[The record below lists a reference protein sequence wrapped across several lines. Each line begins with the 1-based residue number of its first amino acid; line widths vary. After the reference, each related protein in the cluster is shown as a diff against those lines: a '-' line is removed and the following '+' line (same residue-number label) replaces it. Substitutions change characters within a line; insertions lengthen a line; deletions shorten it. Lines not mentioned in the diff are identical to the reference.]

1 MNPYY
6 YDLHTHSA
14 LSPCGDN
21 AMTPNSLAGMA
32 SLAGIQVLALT
43 DHNTAKNCPAFFTA
57 CKRYGVVPVGGM
69 ELTTA
74 EEIHVVCLFPTLE
87 AALDFDS
94 AVEKRRMKIEN
105 KPEIFGDQ
113 LIMDDEDNITGTDPW
128 FLPAA
133 TEISLAEAPEL
144 VRRHGGICYPAH
156 IERPSGGIIPILGG
170 FPPDVPFAAYEL
182 HDMDLRGEYEQKFP
196 ILKSLNCVCC
206 SDAHYLEQI
215 RDAEHTLLL
224 DDEPYSS
231 AMLRLS
237 VIKRLGN
244 PPGPGKEARA

>member
-1 MNPYY
+1 MNKYF

-21 AMTPNSLAGMA
+21 MMTPNNIAGMA
-32 SLAGIQVLALT
+32 ALAGLQIVALT

-87 AALDFDS
+87 SALEFDHM
-94 AVEKRRMKIEN
+94 VEQHRMHIAN
-105 KPEIFGDQ
+105 KTEIFGEQ
-113 LIMDDEDNITGTDPW
+113 LIMDDEDNVIGSDEW
-128 FLPAA
+128 YLPAA
-133 TEISLAEAPEL
+133 TDIPLESVPGL

-156 IERPSGGIIPILGG
+156 IDRPSGGLPFILGD
-170 FPPDVPFAAYEL
+170 FPPDVDFATYEL
-182 HDMDLRGEYEQKFP
+182 HDISKRAEYEEKFP
-196 ILKSLNCVCC
+196 ILKNMNCVSC
-206 SDAHYLEQI
+206 SDAHYLDQI
-215 RDAEHTLLL
+215 RDAEFSLML

-231 AMLRLS
+231 AMLRISLLKTLS
-237 VIKRLGN
+237 RRKDN
-244 PPGPGKEARA
+244 

>member
-21 AMTPNSLAGMA
+21 MMTPNNLAGMA
-32 SLAGIQVLALT
+32 SLAGIQILALT

-74 EEIHVVCLFPTLE
+74 EEIHVICLFPTLE
-87 AALDFDS
+87 SALDFDRT
-94 AVEKRRMKIEN
+94 VEARRMKIDN
-105 KPEIFGDQ
+105 RPEIFGDQ
-113 LIMDDEDNITGTDPW
+113 LIINEEDEPSGTDPW
-128 FLPAA
+128 YLPAA
-133 TEISLAEAPEL
+133 TDIPISEVPSL

-156 IERPSGGIIPILGG
+156 IDRPSGGIVAILGG
-170 FPPDVPFAAYEL
+170 FPPEIDFATYEL
-182 HDMDLRGEYEQKFP
+182 NDVSKRAEYEERFP
-196 ILKSLNCVCC
+196 QLKKMNCVCC

-215 RDAEHTLLL
+215 RDAGHTIML

-231 AMLRLS
+231 AMLRISL
-237 VIKRLGN
+237 IKQLGAK
-244 PPGPGKEARA
+244 PRE